1 METDIDTRN
10 DFFLGTTGHELG
22 AMLPVRIT
30 SREQA
35 FRTAAWI
42 ALMGYSLP
50 SENPNGPHVEFE
62 DVKKAIEST

>member
-1 METDIDTRN
+1 MEIDTRN
-10 DFFLGTTGHELG
+10 DFMIGSTGTELG
-22 AMLPVRIT
+22 AVLPVRII

-50 SENPNGPHVEFE
+50 SENPGESHVEFE
-62 DVKKAIEST
+62 DVKRAIEST